1 MGGGLRPV
9 RGAEGVHHEDIA
21 QRGVSLRQSLVV
33 VLFPAVE
40 AHVLKQ
46 HHLTGGDLDAVAPG
60 VDEAHLATE

>member
-1 MGGGLRPV
+1 M

-21 QRGVSLRQSLVV
+21 QRGVSLRQRLVV
-33 VLFPAVE
+33 VLFAAVE

-46 HHLTGGDLDAVAPG
+46 HDLTGGDLDAVAPG